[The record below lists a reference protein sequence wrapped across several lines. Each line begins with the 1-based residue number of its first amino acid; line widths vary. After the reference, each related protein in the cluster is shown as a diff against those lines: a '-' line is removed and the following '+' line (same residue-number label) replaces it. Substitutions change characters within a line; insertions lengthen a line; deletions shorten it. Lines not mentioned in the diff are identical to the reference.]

1 MLKKTIGFILSFFL
15 CLSISGIQ
23 LNAQENVIRISTA
36 DELVK
41 FADEVNQGNYSGN
54 ADIIV
59 NLETDID
66 LNGMEWTPI
75 GIDEDHY
82 FSGTF
87 NGNGH
92 TISNFKITV
101 GSYQYTGFFGI
112 SDCDIMNLNLSGI
125 ISSDSFLNGSG
136 ADMAGSFAGYLI
148 GGNISNCT
156 SYVDF
161 TFSGVQG
168 YVIGGIA
175 GAIENGSITYSF
187 FDGSYYNDGISNSV
201 HAGGICGIGANVEI
215 INCANMAD
223 FYGLDYF
230 GGIIGQAQGT
240 TVIKNCF
247 NTGTIDVGENGP
259 FHGSCY
265 FGGIVGTVYSSPN
278 LIGKL
283 TIESCYHAGEIIGRT
298 QNDQIGALIGG
309 VNMSTSY
316 QNTITAYNNYYM
328 TGDFNTIANSQRNPL
343 NVVYINSDGESITS
357 DEIGRSMALEDMESL
372 AFLKEINQN
381 GGNYVFNED
390 GTPLITEKTFDITV
404 NTSPEDAQVSF
415 ISEDNTKYS
424 VENHQVS
431 LQVGQYT
438 VLIEKENYHSIREQ
452 VTITYDI
459 STHTLNYELVLL
471 DADYRKVE
479 DAVAKANDLDS
490 ELYKDFSGVEKAI
503 AGVVY
508 DLDITHQ
515 EEVNAMAKAIEDAI
529 NALEY
534 KDADYTAVN
543 DAIAKAEALNPEDYV
558 DFTHVSDAIDAVVK
572 NLDITHQKEVDDMA
586 QAILDAISELEE
598 KPAETEP
605 STPTETPS
613 TSDNSY
619 ITCWMMI
626 MIGAAMSLIGF
637 VVYDYKKKLT
647 H

>member
-23 LNAQENVIRISTA
+23 LNAQENVIQISTA

-54 ADIIV
+54 TDIIV

-75 GIDEDHY
+75 GIDRDHS

-148 GGNISNCT
+148 G
-156 SYVDF
+156 
-161 TFSGVQG
+161 
-168 YVIGGIA
+168 
-175 GAIENGSITYSF
+175 
-187 FDGSYYNDGISNSV
+187 
-201 HAGGICGIGANVEI
+201 
-215 INCANMAD
+215 
-223 FYGLDYF
+223 
-230 GGIIGQAQGT
+230 
-240 TVIKNCF
+240 
-247 NTGTIDVGENGP
+247 
-259 FHGSCY
+259 
-265 FGGIVGTVYSSPN
+265 
-278 LIGKL
+278 
-283 TIESCYHAGEIIGRT
+283 
-298 QNDQIGALIGG
+298 
-309 VNMSTSY
+309 
-316 QNTITAYNNYYM
+316 
-328 TGDFNTIANSQRNPL
+328 
-343 NVVYINSDGESITS
+343 
-357 DEIGRSMALEDMESL
+357 
-372 AFLKEINQN
+372 
-381 GGNYVFNED
+381 
-390 GTPLITEKTFDITV
+390 
-404 NTSPEDAQVSF
+404 DAQVSF

-431 LQVGQYT
+431 LPVGQYT

-479 DAVAKANDLDS
+479 DAVAKANALDS

-515 EEVNAMAKAIEDAI
+515 GEVNAMAKAIEDAI

-543 DAIAKAEALNPEDYV
+543 DVIAKAEALNPEDYV
-558 DFTHVSDAIDAVVK
+558 DFTHVSDAIDAVVE
-572 NLDITHQKEVDDMA
+572 NLNITHQKEVDDMA

-598 KPAETEP
+598 KPA
-605 STPTETPS
+605 ETPS

>member
-1 MLKKTIGFILSFFL
+1 
-15 CLSISGIQ
+15 
-23 LNAQENVIRISTA
+23 
-36 DELVK
+36 
-41 FADEVNQGNYSGN
+41 
-54 ADIIV
+54 
-59 NLETDID
+59 
-66 LNGMEWTPI
+66 
-75 GIDEDHY
+75 
-82 FSGTF
+82 
-87 NGNGH
+87 
-92 TISNFKITV
+92 
-101 GSYQYTGFFGI
+101 
-112 SDCDIMNLNLSGI
+112 
-125 ISSDSFLNGSG
+125 
-136 ADMAGSFAGYLI
+136 
-148 GGNISNCT
+148 
-156 SYVDF
+156 
-161 TFSGVQG
+161 
-168 YVIGGIA
+168 
-175 GAIENGSITYSF
+175 
-187 FDGSYYNDGISNSV
+187 
-201 HAGGICGIGANVEI
+201 
-215 INCANMAD
+215 
-223 FYGLDYF
+223 
-230 GGIIGQAQGT
+230 
-240 TVIKNCF
+240 
-247 NTGTIDVGENGP
+247 
-259 FHGSCY
+259 
-265 FGGIVGTVYSSPN
+265 
-278 LIGKL
+278 
-283 TIESCYHAGEIIGRT
+283 
-298 QNDQIGALIGG
+298 
-309 VNMSTSY
+309 
-316 QNTITAYNNYYM
+316 M
-328 TGDFNTIANSQRNPL
+328 TGDFNTIANAQRNPL

-390 GTPLITEKTFDITV
+390 GTPLIPEKTFDITV

-431 LQVGQYT
+431 LPVGQYT

-471 DADYRKVE
+471 DADYRNVE

-558 DFTHVSDAIDAVVK
+558 DFTHVSDAIDAVVEK
-572 NLDITHQKEVDDMA
+572 LDITHQKEVDDMA

-598 KPAETEP
+598 KPA
-605 STPTETPS
+605 ETPS